1 MTDTGAIAIRGLDR
15 ETLRRLSQRSDA
27 RGLLQL
33 AMHVGLLSA
42 TTFLVWASRGH
53 LWLVGALALQGI
65 MLSFLFCAL
74 HESIHRSAFASRWL
88 NDLVAWICGAVLLL
102 PPEYFRCFHFA
113 HHRFTQDPARDPEL
127 TASPPTTLTSYLW
140 RVSGLPYWQDRVT
153 VTLRHALC
161 GRVGESFVPAAQ
173 SARIVAEARALWVF
187 YLLVIAV
194 SFYLR
199 RADVLL
205 YWVLPAIAG
214 QPFLRL
220 FLLAEHTGCAF
231 VDDMQVNTRTTH
243 TNAAVR
249 LLAWRMS
256 YHAEHH
262 CFPSVPFHALARL
275 NALIG
280 QSTKVTAPGYLG
292 LHRHW
297 LRQFQLRRGLPGHR
311 RSSPS
316 C

>member
-1 MTDTGAIAIRGLDR
+1 MELDAIAIRGLDR
-15 ETLRRLSQRSDA
+15 ETVRRLSQRSDA

-33 AMHVGLLSA
+33 AMHLGLLTA
-42 TTFLVWASRGH
+42 TTLLVWASRGH
-53 LWLVGALALQGI
+53 LWFPAALVLQGI
-65 MLSFLFCAL
+65 VLSFLFCAL
-74 HESIHRSAFASRWL
+74 HETIHRSAFASRSL

-102 PPEYFRCFHFA
+102 PSEYFRCFHFA
-113 HHRFTQDPARDPEL
+113 HHRFTQDTARDPEL
-127 TASPPTTLTSYLW
+127 TQPAPTSLPRYLW
-140 RVSGLPYWQDRVT
+140 RVSGVPYWQDRVT
-153 VTLRHALC
+153 VTLRHALW
-161 GRVGESFVPAAQ
+161 GRVGEPFVPPEQ
-173 SARIVAEARALWVF
+173 SARIVAEARAVWGL
-187 YLLVIAV
+187 YLLVIAA

-199 RADVLL
+199 RADVLW

-220 FLLAEHTGCAF
+220 FLLAEHTGCAL
-231 VDDMQVNTRTTH
+231 VDDMRINTRTTH

-280 QSTKVTAPGYLG
+280 QSTKVTARGYLA
-292 LHRHW
+292 LHRQL
-297 LRQFQLRRGLPGHR
+297 LRQLPLQGG
-311 RSSPS
+311 RSRHERSFPTGP
-316 C
+316 